1 MSTFQHLLKW
11 AAPWISG
18 LARLGFA
25 SIGLSY
31 VVLGAFALRSA
42 LTPADLPKNFR
53 GAFIWLGNSWPGGVL
68 LAALTLGFAGFA
80 VWQLL
85 WGLFD
90 PESEGRGWLGLL
102 RRGGATANSLIYGGL
117 AYLSAS
123 VTLGDWSKSGSNAEL
138 WAGRFLAFSAGPWL
152 LILGGLI
159 TLGLAVNQVYV
170 AWKKLFLAG
179 IERERLGSGGLS
191 LLVALGRAGL
201 TARALIIATVGV
213 FLVLAGFRGN
223 AQEAGGLRQ
232 AQATLGSLPLG
243 TWLLGAVALGLT
255 ALGAFSMLQA
265 VYRRVP
271 VVLSEGGETAAE

>member
-1 MSTFQHLLKW
+1 MSTFQRLLKW

-31 VVLGAFALRSA
+31 AVLGSFALRSA
-42 LTPADLPKNFR
+42 LNPADLPKNFR
-53 GAFIWLGNSWPGGVL
+53 GAFIWLGSTWSGGLL
-68 LAALTLGFAGFA
+68 LAALTLGFAGYA
-80 VWQLL
+80 IWQLL

-90 PESEGRGWLGLL
+90 PEHEGRGWLGLL
-102 RRGGATANSLIYGGL
+102 RRGGAVVNSFIYGGL
-117 AYLSAS
+117 AYLAAS
-123 VTLGDWSKSGSNAEL
+123 IILGDWGAGGSNAET

-159 TLGLAVNQVYV
+159 TLGLAVNQLYV
-170 AWKKLFLAG
+170 AWKQLFLAG
-179 IERERLGSGGLS
+179 IQRERLSPGGLS
-191 LLVALGRAGL
+191 LLILLGRAGL

-213 FLVLAGFRGN
+213 FLVLSGSRSD

-243 TWLLGAVALGLT
+243 TWLLGLVALGLT
-255 ALGAFSMLQA
+255 ALGAFSFLQA

-271 VVLSEGGETAAE
+271 VALSEGGETAAQ

>member
-1 MSTFQHLLKW
+1 MSRFPRVLKW
-11 AAPWISG
+11 AAPWISA

-31 VVLGAFALRSA
+31 VVLGSFALRSA
-42 LTPADLPKNFR
+42 LDSADLPKNFR
-53 GAFIWLGNSWPGGVL
+53 GAFIWLGNSWPGGLL
-68 LAALTLGFAGFA
+68 LAALTLGFAGYA

-85 WGLFD
+85 WGLLD
-90 PESEGRGWLGLL
+90 PEREGRGWLGLL
-102 RRGGATANSLIYGGL
+102 RRGGAVANSFIYGGL
-117 AYLSAS
+117 AYLAAS
-123 VTLGDWSKSGSNAEL
+123 IILGDWGAGGSSAEV
-138 WAGRFLAFSAGPWL
+138 WAGRFLVFSAGSWL
-152 LILGGLI
+152 LILGGLV
-159 TLGLAVNQVYV
+159 TLGLAGNQVYV

-179 IERERLGSGGLS
+179 IRQGRLSPGGLRV
-191 LLVALGRAGL
+191 LILLGRAGL

-213 FLVLAGFRGN
+213 FLVLSGLHSD

-243 TWLLGAVALGLT
+243 AVLLGLVALGLT
-255 ALGAFSMLQA
+255 ALGAFSFLQG